1 MRAKRTTWLQRIATI
16 VVLSAWA
23 VSAASAQTSQPTVVE
38 VRQSDSLLNGALIG
52 AGVGVAAGLGFCTLM
67 EPWDNCRDDFGPML
81 TVGAIGAGIGIAV
94 DALIR
99 KKVYQ
104 TASGGVEVHTG
115 ALIRRRA
122 KGLQLSVR
130 F

>member
-1 MRAKRTTWLQRIATI
+1 MRAKGTSWSQRIATI
-16 VVLSAWA
+16 VVLSVWT
-23 VSAASAQTSQPTVVE
+23 VSAASAQTSQRDVVE

-67 EPWDNCRDDFGPML
+67 EPWENCRDDFGPML
-81 TVGAIGAGIGIAV
+81 RVGAIGAGIGIAV

-104 TASGGVEVHTG
+104 TASGSLEVHTG
-115 ALIRRRA
+115 PLFQRRA
-122 KGLQLSVR
+122 KGVQLSVK